1 MNLRPARKRSPEL
14 NLTPLI
20 DVVFLLLIFFMV
32 STTFQKDAAIEVEL
46 PGVSSEAPAQE
57 ETPPKSIELTVDRDG
72 NYFINDKA
80 LVNNSLDNLIRAIE
94 REAGEQRDMP
104 FIINADAAASH
115 QSVIRVMD
123 AAGSSGFQKITFAAQ
138 RAFDDQ

>member
-1 MNLRPARKRSPEL
+1 MNLRPVRKQSPEL

-46 PGVSSEAPAQE
+46 PGVSPETSAPQE
-57 ETPPKSIELTVDRDG
+57 EPVKSIELTVDRDG
-72 NYFINDKA
+72 NYFVNEKA
-80 LVNNSLDNLIRAIE
+80 LVNNSMDNLVRAIE
-94 REAGEQRDMP
+94 REAGERRDMP
-104 FIINADAAASH
+104 FIINADADASH

-123 AAGSSGFQKITFAAQ
+123 AAGSSGFQKITFAAKRTFEQ
-138 RAFDDQ
+138 

>member
-1 MNLRPARKRSPEL
+1 MNLRPARKRSPEV

-46 PGVSSEAPAQE
+46 PGVSPETQAPE
-57 ETPPKSIELTVDRDG
+57 ESPPDRVELTVDRDG

-80 LVNNSLDNLIRAIE
+80 LVNNSMDTLLRAIE
-94 REAGEQRDMP
+94 REAGERRDIP

-115 QSVIRVMD
+115 QSVITVMD
-123 AAGSSGFQKITFAAQ
+123 AAGVSGFQKITFAA
-138 RAFDDQ
+138 RRDADGR

>member
-1 MNLRPARKRSPEL
+1 MNLRPVRKQSPEL

-46 PGVSSEAPAQE
+46 PGVSPETSSPQE
-57 ETPPKSIELTVDRDG
+57 EPVKSIELTVDRDG
-72 NYFINDKA
+72 NYFVNEKA
-80 LVNNSLDNLIRAIE
+80 LVNNSMDNLVRAIE
-94 REAGEQRDMP
+94 REAGERRDMP
-104 FIINADAAASH
+104 FIINADADASH

-123 AAGSSGFQKITFAAQ
+123 AAGSSGFQKITFAAKRTFEQ
-138 RAFDDQ
+138 